1 MQLYS
6 APGIM
11 DLPKDVLELK
21 CDLWPA
27 DKYNPLLFANKNAH
41 RRCLKHMLK
50 ACRMCVYRVIEEMEE
65 ALNPANDLYGDQG
78 LVVVYGD
85 QGLVLARQVIF
96 PLLDARALLRD
107 ISRFS
112 IL

>member
-1 MQLYS
+1 
-6 APGIM
+6 M
-11 DLPKDVLELK
+11 DLPKEVLELM

-78 LVVVYGD
+78 V
-85 QGLVLARQVIF
+85 VLARQVIF
-96 PLLDARALLRD
+96 PLLDARELLRD